1 MRLDST
7 ASEKMPRMK
16 MRMRMTDEAPP
27 SYYAIPYPCSPAA
40 AHEAIV
46 IEEEDLVEM
55 IPEQEGLVAHEVI
68 LTRMS
73 I

>member
-1 MRLDST
+1 MR
-7 ASEKMPRMK
+7 R
-16 MRMRMTDEAPP
+16 PP

-55 IPEQEGLVAHEVI
+55 IPEQEGLVAHELI